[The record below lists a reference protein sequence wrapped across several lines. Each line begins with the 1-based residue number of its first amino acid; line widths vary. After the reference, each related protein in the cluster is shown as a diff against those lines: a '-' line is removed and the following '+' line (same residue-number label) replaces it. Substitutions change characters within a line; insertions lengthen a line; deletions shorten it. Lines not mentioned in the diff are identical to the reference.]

1 MRKIFNKY
9 TIIGISCIGVFLFL
23 LLLLFTVDKKANAEG
38 TIGLYG
44 LNKVFL
50 VPQYKE
56 SWDGFSDVIL
66 YISLGFLVG
75 LAGYGIYQLGSK
87 RSLFKVDKDILFV
100 GCGVLMM
107 IIFWIFFDKIC
118 IVNYRPTLVGQEA
131 QASFPS
137 THVLL
142 TTFILL
148 SSGYCITKRNSK
160 KLLYTILGYVG
171 FSSLIVLCA
180 IGRILSSM
188 HWMTDVL
195 GGLLLGVGLFSLV
208 VGLDKAFTK
217 KDNRAE
223 CLK

>member
-9 TIIGISCIGVFLFL
+9 TIIGISCIGVFFFLFI
-23 LLLLFTVDKKANAEG
+23 LLFTVDKKENIEG

-50 VPQYKE
+50 VGKYKE

-75 LAGYGIYQLGSK
+75 LIVYGLYQLANK
-87 RSLFKVDKDILFV
+87 KSLYKVDKDILLV
-100 GCGVLMM
+100 GCGTLV
-107 IIFWIFFDKIC
+107 IVFFWILFDKIC
-118 IVNYRPTLVGQEA
+118 IVNYRPILVNQEA

-142 TTFILL
+142 TTFVLL
-148 SSGYCITKRNSK
+148 SSSYCITKRNSK
-160 KLLYTILGYVG
+160 KLSYTIFAYIG
-171 FSSLIVLCA
+171 FSCLIILCA
-180 IGRILSSM
+180 LGRILSSM

-195 GGLLLGVGLFSLV
+195 GGFLLGAGLFGLV

-217 KDNRAE
+217 KE
-223 CLK
+223 